1 MKEKYLNIPY
11 HFSASLHGLFPPNTL
26 VMRAKSVAQTEKKK
40 KEGKA
45 AIQICSFYQ
54 YLNTYVNSVLF
65 LFSFSAWTYWWLRSF
80 HFPFTNTCIQAERRT
95 GLAVKFGVVFFFF
108 LNKANLFPTDKISCM
123 FFLCVCATT
132 GMLYSRR
139 APHKAL
145 ACARLKQLCTYRLRT
160 AWAYQR
166 NTTTSH
172 GLISA
177 KGWEIFWW

>member
-123 FFLCVCATT
+123 FFVCVCVQPQECCIAEELHTKHWLVQDWSN
-132 GMLYSRR
+132 G
-139 APHKAL
+139 APTDWEL
-145 ACARLKQLCTYRLRT
+145 
-160 AWAYQR
+160 
-166 NTTTSH
+166 H
-172 GLISA
+172 GRIR
-177 KGWEIFWW
+177 EILLHLMV